1 MYFQTLDDKSECVG
15 VYVDGNLHFDKIPQS
30 LTRTW
35 RYTGSI
41 NEPNIEYAWLYANGA
56 SLEQSCPDSL
66 KADWDRCR
74 KRLVAYRRAFEIGKI
89 DLREHCFFDLVP
101 PSFLEDMC
109 EVKNKIT
116 EYVFDTRERPEN
128 YELLS
133 SFQKLIHK
141 IRYQDLKLNKEGCR
155 ELYHTTAGR
164 HKANELMRKQYY
176 IDYNLF
182 GTVTGRLTTHRN
194 SFPILTLK
202 KEFRKLVKP
211 HNDWFVSLDYNG
223 AEVRTLL
230 QLCGH
235 DQPDV
240 DIHDWNVKNLFNN
253 DVERDTAKTLFF
265 GWLYNPESDAIKTK
279 YYDRKKVL
287 DKWYDG
293 EYISTPYNRKI
304 KVDERR
310 ALNYLIQSTTSDRVL
325 TRAVEI
331 DKFLQGKKSFV
342 SHIVHDEVVIDFC
355 DEERE
360 LLIKMKDIFE
370 TDDFKTNI
378 QAGKNYLELE
388 ELKV

>member
-1 MYFQTLDDKSECVG
+1 VYFQTLDDKSECVG

-41 NEPNIEYAWLYANGA
+41 NESNIEYAWLYASGA

-66 KADWDRCR
+66 KDDWERCR

-101 PSFLEDMC
+101 SSFLEDMC

-116 EYVFDTRERPEN
+116 EHVFDTRERPEN

-141 IRYQDLKLNKEGCR
+141 IRYQDLKLSKEGCR

-253 DVERDTAKTLFF
+253 DVDRDTAKTLFF

-331 DKFLQGKKSFV
+331 DKFLQGKKSFI

>member
-15 VYVDGNLHFDKIPQS
+15 VYADGSLHFDKIPQN

-41 NEPNIEYAWLYANGA
+41 NEANIEYAWLYANGA
-56 SLEQSCPDSL
+56 SIEQSCPDSL
-66 KADWDRCR
+66 KGDWERCH

-101 PSFLEDMC
+101 TSFLEDMC
-109 EVKNKIT
+109 DVKNKIT
-116 EYVFDTRERPEN
+116 EHVFDTRERPEN
-128 YELLS
+128 YELLD

-141 IRYQDLKLNKEGCR
+141 IRYQNLKLSKEGCR
-155 ELYHTTAGR
+155 ELYHTTVGR
-164 HKANELMRKQYY
+164 RKANELMRKHYY

-182 GTVTGRLTTHRN
+182 GTVTGRLTTRRN

-230 QLCGH
+230 QLCGY

-253 DVERDTAKTLFF
+253 DVDRDTAKTLFF

-325 TRAVEI
+325 SRAVEI

-360 LLIKMKDIFE
+360 LLIEMKDIFE
-370 TDDFKTNI
+370 SDDFKTNI